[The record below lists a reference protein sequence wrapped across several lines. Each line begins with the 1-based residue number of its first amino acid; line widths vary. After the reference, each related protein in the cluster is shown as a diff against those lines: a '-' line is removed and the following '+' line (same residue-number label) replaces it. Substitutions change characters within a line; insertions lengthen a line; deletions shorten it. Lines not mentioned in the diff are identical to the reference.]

1 MVHLLLIIIYLSF
14 ISLGLPDALL
24 GAAWPTIYQD
34 LGVPMA
40 RAGILSM
47 LIAAGTILS
56 SLFSDTLNRRLGTG
70 KVVTLSAA
78 LTTGAMLGFSLS
90 RSFPLLCLW
99 TIPYGVGA
107 GSVDAALNNYVAIHY
122 KSRHMNW
129 LHCMWG
135 IGASIGPNIM
145 GWALAGGSWSW
156 MGGYR
161 TVGLMQLALTA
172 VLVLSLPLWSGGGG
186 QGEAAPAGEPMS
198 PEKALGIPGVVWIC
212 AALLFYCA
220 LEQTTGLWAGSYLVF
235 HGGFTP
241 QRAAKLSSLYFLG
254 ITAGRGLAGFLSFR
268 LGDTQMIRLGEGVLL
283 AGVIALLVP
292 GGALPGL
299 LLTGLGSAPL
309 FPCMIHS
316 TPRLFGAGRSQG
328 IIGVEMAAAYLGTCL
343 MPPLF
348 GLLAQRFSVGLL
360 PWYLLGACGLTV
372 WSYELLLRRRGSR

>member
-78 LTTGAMLGFSLS
+78 LTTAALLGFSTS
-90 RSFPLLCLW
+90 RSFFLLCLW

-145 GWALAGGSWSW
+145 GWALAGGAWSW
-156 MGGYR
+156 MKGYR
-161 TVGLMQLALTA
+161 TVGLMQLVLTA
-172 VLVLSLPLWSGGGG
+172 VLVLSLPLWSKGKERE
-186 QGEAAPAGEPMS
+186 EATAGVPLS
-198 PEKALGIPGVVWIC
+198 PGKALVIPGVIWIC
-212 AALLFYCA
+212 GALFFYCT
-220 LEQTTGLWAGSYLVF
+220 LEQTTALWAGSYLVF

-241 QRAAKLSSLYFLG
+241 QRAAELSSLYFLG

-268 LGDTQMIRLGEGVLL
+268 LGDIQMIRLGEGILL
-283 AGVIALLVP
+283 VGVIALLIP
-292 GGALPGL
+292 GAALPGL

-309 FPCMIHS
+309 FPCIIHT

-328 IIGVEMAAAYLGTCL
+328 IIGVEMAAAYVGTCL

-348 GLLAQRFSVGLL
+348 GLLAQNISVALL
-360 PWYLLGACGLTV
+360 PWYLLGACVLTV
-372 WSYELLLRRRGSR
+372 LCYELLLKRNGNR